1 MEEGKLDL
9 GNTKAVFEK
18 VFNRLRFRDFWLQN
32 DAVLIVKR
40 IIITKVNPLRLE
52 NIKSK

>member
-18 VFNRLRFRDFWLQN
+18 VFNRLRFRDFGVRN
-32 DAVLIVKR
+32 GVVVNVKYD
-40 IIITKVNPLRLE
+40 
-52 NIKSK
+52 